1 VSMKY
6 NIPVHSYLLKEARM
20 HVIFL
25 QDVPNK
31 AHAGE
36 VKRVADGYARNYL
49 LPKGL
54 AQIATPEILKRVH
67 KIKAAGD
74 EQRLRETEA
83 LEELAQMLDDTA
95 IKVSARV
102 TPNGRYYGSITSTHI
117 AEELARTVGRE
128 IDRRIVEVIEP
139 IREPGEYE
147 VALRLSGD
155 IYATIHIM
163 AEAEE

>member
-1 VSMKY
+1 
-6 NIPVHSYLLKEARM
+6 M

-54 AQIATPEILKRVH
+54 AEVATPEIMKRVH

-74 EQRLRETEA
+74 DQRLRETEA
-83 LEELAQMLDDTA
+83 LEELAQLLDDTT
-95 IKVSARV
+95 IGVSARV
-102 TPNGRYYGSITSTHI
+102 TPNGRYYGAISSSHI
-117 AEELARTVGRE
+117 AEELTRTVGRE

-147 VALRLSGD
+147 VALRLSTD

-163 AEAEE
+163 AEAEQ

>member
-1 VSMKY
+1 MQ
-6 NIPVHSYLLKEARM
+6 
-20 HVIFL
+20 VIFL

-54 AQIATPEILKRVH
+54 AQIATPEIMKRVH
-67 KIKAAGD
+67 KIKSAGD

-83 LEELAQMLDDTA
+83 LEELAQLLDNT
-95 IKVSARV
+95 IISVSARV
-102 TPNGRYYGSITSTHI
+102 TPTGRYYGAINSSHI
-117 AEELARTVGRE
+117 AEELTRTVGRE

-147 VALRLSGD
+147 VSLRLSTD
-155 IYATIHIM
+155 IHATIHIM
-163 AEAEE
+163 AGAEE